1 MFSGSDGHGGDV
13 HGSGGGDGQ
22 RGDGHGGHGGDDHG
36 SGGGDGHGELY
47 VLDQLNMHITYEI

>member
-1 MFSGSDGHGGDV
+1 MIISKWYI
-13 HGSGGGDGQ
+13 GGDGQ

-47 VLDQLNMHITYEI
+47 VLDHN